1 MRSVPTLHLLG
12 LMALPAPTPTAHAQS
27 WLGENLVP
35 NAGFEDGVQHWRTVA
50 HGGSPVV
57 RADTQGALVG
67 RQSLRLDLAQSPAHV
82 ALESDPIA
90 VQPGRTYLFSIG
102 FRQEGFTNAKGV
114 REKHE
119 GVGAHS
125 TVVWLDERQ
134 RRLSGARSISRC
146 PYGPSRWDLRDG
158 LVTAPASA
166 RFAVVYVGFSNNSRK
181 HAPAVIPSTLWLDA
195 VQLRE
200 YRPPETPEWAKRET
214 TRLVDGV
221 VDQSAVRSFF
231 VAESREFRAK
241 GGQWSKQIVD
251 AQAERGNALLAP
263 ADAGH
268 GLMAHSPYFGGVIP
282 GLYRLRA
289 RVRVS
294 DNTSPKRAG
303 YIDVTEEYPGLRLV
317 MDVMPNQFEAAGRY
331 QVLEQD
337 FVLRGAGWWSI
348 RAYTEGNQAWAID
361 SIKIVPLCE
370 LRDRQLLSIFP
381 ASAGQVSPALRPRTR
396 KPYRVLFVAG
406 LGYDFHRPV
415 QILRLLD
422 LNVEITPVWVK
433 RARSMTFAGWPETTE
448 ALFDHQV
455 IVICNVS
462 ARAMSLR
469 QKAFLVE
476 YVRRG
481 GALMVLGGHQ
491 SYERGGWR
499 DSLLE
504 SVLPVRVLPSLEAG
518 LVHSSD
524 GLPVSLAERLPWLR
538 ESELDIE
545 PRVYFLHQI
554 QLTPGAQVFARAG
567 SAPFV
572 VGGAIGKGRVVCVL
586 GLPQGNPAKGHTPF
600 WAWSDWLYLMR
611 NATWWAMRHP
621 GLEGDR

>member
-1 MRSVPTLHLLG
+1 MRLLVGTLVFL
-12 LMALPAPTPTAHAQS
+12 TSAHAALAQA

-35 NAGFEDGVQHWRTVA
+35 NAGFEDVAQHWRTIT

-57 RADTQGALVG
+57 RADAQGALVG

-82 ALESDPIA
+82 TLQSDPIA
-90 VQPGRTYLFSIG
+90 VQPGRTYLFSIA

-114 REKHE
+114 REKHA
-119 GVGAHS
+119 GVGAYA
-125 TVVWLDERQ
+125 TVVWLDDRQ
-134 RRLSGARSISRC
+134 RRVSGARSISRF

-158 LVTAPASA
+158 LVTAPAST
-166 RFAVVYVGFSNNSRK
+166 RLAVVHVAFSNNSHK
-181 HAPAVIPSTLWLDA
+181 HAPAIIPSTLWLDA

-200 YRPPETPEWAKRET
+200 YQPPETPEWAKGET

-241 GGQWSKQIVD
+241 GGQWSKPIVD
-251 AQAERGNALLAP
+251 TQAERGNALLAP

-294 DNTSPKRAG
+294 DNTSSKRAG

-317 MDVMPNQFEAAGRY
+317 LDVMPNQFESANRY

-337 FVLRGAGWWSI
+337 FILRGAGWWSI
-348 RAYTEGNQAWAID
+348 RAYTDGDQAWAID
-361 SIKIVPLCE
+361 SIKIVPLHE

-406 LGYDFHRPV
+406 LGYDFYRPV

-422 LNVEITPVWVK
+422 LKVEITPVWVK
-433 RARSMTFAGWPETTE
+433 RARSMTFVGWPETAE

-469 QKAFLVE
+469 QKAFLAE

-481 GALMVLGGHQ
+481 GALVVLGGHQ
-491 SYERGGWR
+491 SYERGGWE

-504 SVLPVRVLPSLEAG
+504 SILPVRVLPSLEPG
-518 LVHSSD
+518 LVHHSR
-524 GLPVSLAERLPWLR
+524 GLVVSLPERLPWLS
-538 ESELDIE
+538 ESDHHVE
-545 PRVYFLHQI
+545 PRVYFLHRIRLAQ
-554 QLTPGAQVFARAG
+554 GAQVFARAG
-567 SAPFV
+567 GEPFV
-572 VGGAIGKGRVVCVL
+572 VGGTVGKGRVVCVL
-586 GLPQGNPAKGHTPF
+586 GLPQGDPAQGQTPF
-600 WAWSDWLYLMR
+600 WAWPDWLYLMR

-621 GLEGDR
+621 GRGADR